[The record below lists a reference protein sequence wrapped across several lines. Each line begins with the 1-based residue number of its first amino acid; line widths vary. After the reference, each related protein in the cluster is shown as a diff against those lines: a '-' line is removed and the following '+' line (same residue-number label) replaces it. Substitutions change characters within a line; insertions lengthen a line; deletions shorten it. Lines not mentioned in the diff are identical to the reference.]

1 MSVVAESPAT
11 TSVRSPRV
19 SLGGDRLRENF
30 AGWLFVLPALIGF
43 LVFFVYP
50 AIRAIIISFTDWNL
64 LRAPR
69 FIGLGN
75 YARLLGDDKFWS
87 AIRVTATY
95 VLVNVPLQVVIGVGI
110 AVLLDR
116 LTRSVVT
123 RAVVILPFL
132 ISNVTAA
139 MIFLWVLDPI
149 LGIVNNLLTGLGI
162 PAQPFFTSPDY
173 AIYSVVLVNVWRY
186 SGFTALLFY
195 AGLQAIPRAL
205 YEAARIDGAG
215 ENTMFW
221 SITLPLLRP
230 VMVFVLVTNIVGS
243 FQIFDTVAVATKGG
257 PANSTNVLLYYI
269 YNTGFSFSR
278 MGYASA
284 MSVALFLALIVFTLV
299 QLRLMRAGASDLA

>member
-1 MSVVAESPAT
+1 
-11 TSVRSPRV
+11 
-19 SLGGDRLRENF
+19 
-30 AGWLFVLPALIGF
+30 
-43 LVFFVYP
+43 
-50 AIRAIIISFTDWNL
+50 
-64 LRAPR
+64 
-69 FIGLGN
+69 
-75 YARLLGDDKFWS
+75 
-87 AIRVTATY
+87 
-95 VLVNVPLQVVIGVGI
+95 
-110 AVLLDR
+110 VLLDR
-116 LTRSVVT
+116 LTRSVAT

-139 MIFLWVLDPI
+139 MIFLWLLDPI
-149 LGIVNNLLTGLGI
+149 LGIINSLLATVGI
-162 PAQPFFTSPDY
+162 PVQPFFTSPHY

-195 AGLQAIPRAL
+195 AGLQAIPRSL

-215 ENTMFW
+215 EGTMFW
-221 SITLPLLRP
+221 LITLPLLRP

-269 YNTGFSFSR
+269 YNNGFSFSR

-284 MSVALFLALIVFTLV
+284 MSVALFLVLIIFTLI